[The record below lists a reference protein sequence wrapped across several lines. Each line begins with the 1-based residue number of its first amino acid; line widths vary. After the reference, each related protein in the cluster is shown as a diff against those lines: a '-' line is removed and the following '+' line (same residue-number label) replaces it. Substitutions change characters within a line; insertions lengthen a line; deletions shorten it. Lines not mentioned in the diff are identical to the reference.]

1 MIKEFMRK
9 KFFILIFVLF
19 IFNIFFCN
27 IAFCQIEEIEEN
39 SENFETQKI
48 SHKFYWNLETG
59 KRIESVKT
67 ADVEYYE
74 NGILKRTYKERN
86 IVDLTVIAIAPKGGY
101 RVSGLFK
108 IFRMQRGDRVF
119 HLDEEYTSDFIIHT
133 NGRFEVPTIHFMPNV
148 RHIPTF
154 PDKEINLTESWS
166 AEAVEIVKVN
176 NAPNLNMVLS
186 SDYLFANIETNSEGK
201 KNAVIQYHIMTDKDL
216 IQAGIAGR
224 SRIGYPARIYGFNY
238 GTFLWDMENNIP
250 VSQSEK
256 YQILFGYDKELS
268 YRSLQYKMNIISS
281 YKIYDSISKEEEERD
296 RRELEE
302 NLNNLNNDIIVD
314 TVPEGLV
321 LRLGEILFDTDSYTL
336 KNESK
341 ETIDSIIEAIKKTYP
356 DREIIVQG
364 HTDNTGSEEYNKTLS
379 ERRAKTV
386 ADYILPNLN
395 HDKLSYSG
403 FGDKEPIAPNDTAEG
418 RSRNRRVDIII
429 KLR

>member
-1 MIKEFMRK
+1 MIN
-9 KFFILIFVLF
+9 KFFVLIFQLF
-19 IFNIFFCN
+19 IFNIFYFN
-27 IAFCQIEEIEEN
+27 IAFCQIVNVENIEET
-39 SENFETQKI
+39 EKL

-108 IFRMQRGDRVF
+108 IFRMQRGERVF
-119 HLDEEYTSDFIIHT
+119 HLDEEYTSDFIIYT
-133 NGRFEVPTIHFMPNV
+133 NGRFEVPKVHFMPNV

-176 NAPNLNMVLS
+176 NAPNLSMALA
-186 SDYLFANIETNSEGK
+186 SDYLFANIETNEEGK

-216 IQAGIAGR
+216 VQAGLSR
-224 SRIGYPARIYGFNY
+224 SGYPARIYGFNY

-250 VSQSEK
+250 ISQSEK
-256 YQILFGYDKELS
+256 YQILFGYGKELS

-281 YKIYDSISKEEEERD
+281 YKIYDSITKEEEDRD

-302 NLNNLNNDIIVD
+302 NLNNENNITVE

-321 LRLGEILFDTDSYTL
+321 LRLGEILFDTDSFTL
-336 KNESK
+336 KSESK
-341 ETIDSIIEAIKKTYP
+341 ETIDNIIEAIKKTYP
-356 DREIIVQG
+356 DREIIVRG
-364 HTDNTGSEEYNKTLS
+364 HTDNTGSEEYNKNLS

-418 RSRNRRVDIII
+418 RSKNRRVDIII

>member
-1 MIKEFMRK
+1 MIKKIMTK
-9 KFFILIFVLF
+9 KNTIKKIFVLIFELF
-19 IFNIFFCN
+19 IFNIFFSN
-27 IAFCQIEEIEEN
+27 IAFSQIEKSEEN
-39 SENFETQKI
+39 EKL

-133 NGRFEVPTIHFMPNV
+133 NGRFEVPKVHFMPNV

-154 PDKEINLTESWS
+154 PDKEINITDSWS
-166 AEAVEIVKVN
+166 AEAVEIIKVN
-176 NAPNLNMVLS
+176 NAPNLTMVLA
-186 SDYLFANIETNSEGK
+186 SDYLFANIETNSDGK

-216 IQAGIAGR
+216 IQAGLSSLAGR
-224 SRIGYPARIYGFNY
+224 GYPSRIYGFNY

-250 VSQSEK
+250 ISQSEK
-256 YQILFGYDKELS
+256 YQILFGYGKELS
-268 YRSLQYKMNIISS
+268 YNSLQYKMNIVSS
-281 YKIYDSISKEEEERD
+281 YKIYDSITKEEEERD

-302 NLNNLNNDIIVD
+302 NLNNENNITVE

-336 KNESK
+336 KNESR
-341 ETIDSIIEAIKKTYP
+341 ETIDNIIEAIKKTYP

-418 RSRNRRVDIII
+418 RSKNRRVDIII

>member
-1 MIKEFMRK
+1 MIKK
-9 KFFILIFVLF
+9 IFVLVF
-19 IFNIFFCN
+19 VFKIFFFN
-27 IAFCQIEEIEEN
+27 IAFCQIE
-39 SENFETQKI
+39 KL

-108 IFRMQRGDRVF
+108 IFRMQRGERVF
-119 HLDEEYTSDFIIHT
+119 HLDEEYTSDFIIRT
-133 NGRFEVPTIHFMPNV
+133 NGRFEVPTVHFMPNV

-154 PDKEINLTESWS
+154 PDKEINLTESWT
-166 AEAVEIVKVN
+166 AEAAEIVKVN
-176 NAPNLNMVLS
+176 NAPNLNMALA

-216 IQAGIAGR
+216 VQAGLSR
-224 SRIGYPARIYGFNY
+224 SGYPARIYGFNY

-250 VSQSEK
+250 ISQSEK
-256 YQILFGYDKELS
+256 YQILFGYGKELA

-281 YKIYDSISKEEEERD
+281 YKIYDSITKEEEDRD

-302 NLNNLNNDIIVD
+302 NLNNDNNITVE

-321 LRLGEILFDTDSYTL
+321 LRLGEILFDTDSFTL
-336 KNESK
+336 KSESK
-341 ETIDSIIEAIKKTYP
+341 ETIDNIIEAIKKTYP
-356 DREIIVQG
+356 DREIIVRG
-364 HTDNTGSEEYNKTLS
+364 HTDNTGSGEYNKTLS

-403 FGDKEPIAPNDTAEG
+403 FGDKEPIAPNDTEEG